1 MLVARW
7 CNTKEEFESETQSDR
22 IFRDALGQFGTGVTV
37 ITTDSV
43 DGPVGMTANSF
54 TSISLNP
61 PLIMW
66 SAAKTSRRYA
76 YFEASKSI
84 AVHVLAAEQQALCW
98 AFSSS
103 HDAFAECE
111 WERSANGTPLISG
124 CLARFECEP
133 YAAHEAGDHVI
144 VVLKV
149 TDLSMRPGEPLL
161 FHAGQVGGF
170 TKGA

>member
-7 CNTKEEFESETQSDR
+7 CNTKKAFESENQSDR
-22 IFRDALGQFGTGVTV
+22 IFRDALGMFGTGVTV
-37 ITTDSV
+37 ITTDGK

-61 PLIMW
+61 PLVMW
-66 SAAKTSRRYA
+66 SAASNSRRYP
-76 YFEASKSI
+76 YFAASKNI
-84 AVHVLAAEQQALCW
+84 AVHVLAADQQEICW
-98 AFSSS
+98 SFANSM
-103 HDAFAECE
+103 DAFATCD
-111 WERSANGTPLISG
+111 WEKNAHGTPLISG

-133 YAAHEAGDHVI
+133 YATHEAGDHVI

-149 TDLSMRPGEPLL
+149 TDLSLTEGDPLL

-170 TKGA
+170 VKGA